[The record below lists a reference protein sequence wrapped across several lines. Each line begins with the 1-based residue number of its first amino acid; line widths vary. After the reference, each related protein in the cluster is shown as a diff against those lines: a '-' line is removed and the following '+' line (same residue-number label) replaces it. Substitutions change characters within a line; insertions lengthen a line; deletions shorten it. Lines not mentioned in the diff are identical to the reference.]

1 MKFRNLRYTKIHSVN
16 PLKLTMNKI
25 NGYIEE
31 SNGNN
36 I

>member
-1 MKFRNLRYTKIHSVN
+1 MLCSYAKTNSAN
-16 PLKLTMNKI
+16 PLYFITDTI

-31 SNGNN
+31 SNGN

>member
-1 MKFRNLRYTKIHSVN
+1 MLCSYVQTNNAN
-16 PLKLTMNKI
+16 PLYFIIIDTI

-31 SNGNN
+31 SNGN